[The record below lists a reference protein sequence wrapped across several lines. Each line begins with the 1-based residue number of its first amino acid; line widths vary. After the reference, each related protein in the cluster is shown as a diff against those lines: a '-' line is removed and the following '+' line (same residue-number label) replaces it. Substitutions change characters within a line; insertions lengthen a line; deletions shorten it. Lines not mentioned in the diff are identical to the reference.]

1 MSLFLLFYAIAAN
14 ADYLVTG
21 DHDFSE
27 VSDLQNTQLV
37 SVSKFLEIFEL
48 RMEVWMIHRK
58 LWRGSLILV
67 APSK

>member
-48 RMEVWMIHRK
+48 RMEV
-58 LWRGSLILV
+58 
-67 APSK
+67 